1 MDKFFANARVQAA
14 FLATFPLKDNDTPE
28 QHVKRYVKKYMKQ
41 ITEDYDDAE
50 ALKAALASAKASA
63 EPLDL

>member
-28 QHVKRYVKKYMKQ
+28 QHVRRYVKKYMKQ

-50 ALKAALASAKASA
+50 ALKAAQVVAKANVT
-63 EPLDL
+63 PLDL